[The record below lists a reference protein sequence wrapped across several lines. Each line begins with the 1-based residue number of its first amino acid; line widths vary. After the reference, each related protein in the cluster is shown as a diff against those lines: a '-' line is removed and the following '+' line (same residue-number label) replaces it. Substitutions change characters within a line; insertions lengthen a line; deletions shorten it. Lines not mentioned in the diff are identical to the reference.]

1 MLTAWLGAG
10 VAQQCKGHWL
20 GGEGRSQWL
29 ATCVHTQL
37 THPVHTT
44 THIHT
49 HTRSH
54 NSLVLRHTL
63 ICSHSCTYA
72 QFPCTHTTHTYT
84 YTCAH
89 TYANIHTHCALH
101 TVLCLLWRCPCVGWT
116 VQTLKKSRKCRWANC
131 RKAFFAHSIGG
142 LWITFF
148 HRCMWHL
155 PIVMSLRS
163 LWGIFF
169 ITGFLGIKWV

>member
-10 VAQQCKGHWL
+10 AAQQCKGHWL
-20 GGEGRSQWL
+20 GRRGQEPVAGYMCAHTTYTSCTYNYPHTHSYTL
-29 ATCVHTQL
+29 TQL
-37 THPVHTT
+37 TC
-44 THIHT
+44 TH
-49 HTRSH
+49 
-54 NSLVLRHTL
+54 RHTL

-72 QFPCTHTTHTYT
+72 QLPCTRTTHTYT

-89 TYANIHTHCALH
+89 TYANIHTHCVLH
-101 TVLCLLWRCPCVGWT
+101 TVLRLLWRCPCVGWT
-116 VQTLKKSRKCRWANC
+116 VQTLKKSRKRRWVNC
-131 RKAFFAHSIGG
+131 WKAFFAHSIGG

-163 LWGIFF
+163 LWRSSSSLVF
-169 ITGFLGIKWV
+169 WV